1 MSCQKKPLAIRSS
14 VNRAES
20 PAIAIASAAFVVM
33 ASIASPSQ
41 AADDTKKTKDAK
53 ADITQLEGVTAEA
66 KQAAPGSNPNAD
78 PEAPYKVDKSAN
90 TKFTEPLLNVSK
102 TITVVGKEQM
112 EDAGVM
118 ALKDLMRTQPS
129 VTMGTGEGGNAE
141 GDRFL
146 IRGFD
151 TRNDIFVDGMR
162 DPGSTT
168 RDVFAS
174 EQIEIAKGPSSTF
187 AGRGTTGGAVN
198 SVSKK
203 PQDANFARGTLTVGD
218 DNRATLDANRLVN
231 DKVKVRSNLMIQD
244 SEIAGR
250 DHLYKK
256 GHGAAIAADI
266 AASEKMDVSLDYY
279 HLRNEAMPDRGH
291 PWDRTTGAP
300 AAVDRSNSY
309 VIVGRDFHDTGADIL
324 TGTVDYKVSP
334 NTTIN
339 SKTRVGETTN
349 KYIVSKPGSVPATGL
364 TPDATIT
371 NSVNTAD
378 FTNTFTGNSTQI
390 THEFHKGDVEHT
402 VVAGFEVSKE
412 EIKNDVP
419 SLNAFN
425 ATTNPGGIPAPV
437 MNIINPNN
445 NVAAPGINGVSR
457 TSNIS
462 ADVNSVYIMDT
473 VKLNPKWEVFGGIRH
488 DTFDITSE
496 SLTYGAGTTSGAV
509 NGVAPPVKY
518 NEGFTNGHAGVVY
531 KPKENGSVYASVST
545 SSNVP
550 GEMYDGVGD
559 IAYGGLNEQISG
571 FKPEQNKSLELGTKW
586 NLMNDDLSVSAALFQ
601 TDKKNKIEAVRT
613 GTGATATTAYSQTG
627 KVRIQGLELGV
638 SGNATEK
645 LSLAGGAVYMDTKI
659 TDSADAA
666 SVGKDLANIAE
677 KSASI
682 QAKYQTTPK
691 LALGG
696 SVIHVGE
703 VKGGGFAATT
713 GNTIPS
719 SNRLDLMGEYKINNK
734 MSAQLNVKNATDETI
749 YEALYRSGAPFTYVA
764 PGRTT
769 NVSLTYDF

>member
-20 PAIAIASAAFVVM
+20 PAIALASAAFVMM
-33 ASIASPSQ
+33 ATIAVPSQ

-218 DNRATLDANRLVN
+218 DNSATLDANRVVN

-390 THEFHKGDVEHT
+390 THEFYQGDVEHI
-402 VVAGFEVSKE
+402 VVGGFEVSKE
-412 EIKNDVP
+412 KIKNDVP

-425 ATTNPGGIPAPV
+425 ATTNPGGVPAPV

-559 IAYGGLNEQISG
+559 VAYGGLNASVAAFE
-571 FKPEQNKSLELGTKW
+571 PERNKSIELGTKW
-586 NLMNDDLSVSAALFQ
+586 NLANDNLAVSAAAFQ
-601 TDKKNKIEAVRT
+601 LDKSNKIESST
-613 GTGATATTAYSQTG
+613 SNQGE
-627 KVRIQGLELGV
+627 VRINGVELGV
-638 SGNATEK
+638 SGNVTEK
-645 LSLAGGAVYMDTKI
+645 LSLAGGAVYMDSEI
-659 TDSADAA
+659 TGSATPANL
-666 SVGKDLANIAE
+666 GKPLANIAE
-677 KSASI
+677 KSASV
-682 QAKYQTTPK
+682 QTKYQITPK
-691 LALGG
+691 IAVGG
-696 SVIHVGE
+696 SVIHTGE
-703 VKGGGFAATT
+703 VGGGAFAATT
-713 GNTIPS
+713 GNTIKA

-734 MSAQLNVKNATDETI
+734 MSAQLNMKNATDETI